1 MSQFSEESLKPLGHQ
16 QLTTTLSAAVGLTVP
31 ANAIANGVTKAGAR
45 LALIRCETTSVRWRD
60 DGTAPTTSVGMLL
73 DVGETLWYNGDIQLL
88 RFIRT
93 AAGAV
98 LDVAY
103 YR

>member
-1 MSQFSEESLKPLGHQ
+1 MSQVIEASLKPAGHQ

-31 ANAIANGVTKAGAR
+31 AAAANSVTAR

-60 DGTAPTTSVGMLL
+60 DGTDPTSSVGMLL
-73 DVGETLWYNGDIQLL
+73 DVGESLWYNGDLQAIK
-88 RFIRT
+88 FIRT
-93 AAGAV
+93 AASAV

-103 YR
+103 YS